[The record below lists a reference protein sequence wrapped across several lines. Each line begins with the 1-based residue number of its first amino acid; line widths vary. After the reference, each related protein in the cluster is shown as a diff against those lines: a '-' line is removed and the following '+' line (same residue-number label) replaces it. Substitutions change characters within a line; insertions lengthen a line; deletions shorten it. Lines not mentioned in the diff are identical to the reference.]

1 MYERPDNRRHKPCQ
15 GNEIRNTRSQNE
27 YNRWEQNREHG
38 VHFLEDQNK
47 DWMDLMGP
55 IMERAMET
63 LEERM
68 WQRYRRGIKVDQF
81 HRK

>member
-1 MYERPDNRRHKPCQ
+1 MYERPDNRRHKPYQ
-15 GNEIRNTRSQNE
+15 RNEITNTRSQNE

-38 VHFLEDQNK
+38 VNFLEDQNK

-68 WQRYRRGIKVDQF
+68 WQRYRRRTKVD
-81 HRK
+81 